1 MICSDICPLLFSL
14 LFYSPSLS
22 LSPFSFFLQVTQ
34 PKAIRQSVLQLANN
48 IMDHSGEDGESSERY
63 SWTPQPANHQIEEH
77 SPYVNTQISQSS
89 SIPDRRHTAS
99 PLSHVQR
106 KYPLPGALGEK
117 GFDNM
122 PPVGQVHEMKKR
134 FSLQHSRPHRSSV
147 SRNSSHVPIVVSH
160 NQEPSLQPSSG
171 SNDEEETGGKSH
183 RPMSWDATE
192 ILEEDEGSRLVRREE
207 RGESLPPPER
217 PSSDALFQ
225 RNAQIRQPF
234 RQKTAPTAASTSD
247 SETLETNDTENVSS
261 NGVKP
266 HPPLTQQISNPTK
279 PLDEVL
285 ELFEEGASPEDPE
298 GEDKVKTSTKM
309 SKLSVRDRTKIWEMK
324 AGSTQTLPRSFKTR
338 NSTGSQPCSPMRKN
352 SVESPLPTP
361 NSLSNQPRF
370 NFIGGDERR

>member
-1 MICSDICPLLFSL
+1 
-14 LFYSPSLS
+14 
-22 LSPFSFFLQVTQ
+22 
-34 PKAIRQSVLQLANN
+34 
-48 IMDHSGEDGESSERY
+48 MDHSGEDGESGERY

-77 SPYVNTQISQSS
+77 SPYINTQISQSS
-89 SIPDRRHTAS
+89 SIPDRKHTAS

-106 KYPLPGALGEK
+106 KYPIPGALGEK

-122 PPVGQVHEMKKR
+122 PQVGQVHEMKKR
-134 FSLQHSRPHRSSV
+134 FSLQHSRPYRSSE
-147 SRNSSHVPIVVSH
+147 SRKSSLVPIVVSQ

-171 SNDEEETGGKSH
+171 SNDEGETGKSN

-192 ILEEDEGSRLVRREE
+192 ILEEDEGDRLVRRED

-217 PSSDALFQ
+217 PSTDALFQ
-225 RNAQIRQPF
+225 RNAQVRQPF
-234 RQKTAPTAASTSD
+234 RQKTAPTAPPTND
-247 SETLETNDTENVSS
+247 IEETNDTENINS

-285 ELFEEGASPEDPE
+285 ELFEEGASPDDPE
-298 GEDKVKTSTKM
+298 GEQKVKTNTKI
-309 SKLSVRDRTKIWEMK
+309 SKLSVKDRTKLWEMK
-324 AGSTQTLPRSFKTR
+324 TGSTQTLPRSFKTR
-338 NSTGSQPCSPMRKN
+338 NSTGSQPCSPMRKS